1 MYFVA
6 TVLFIPGSLLTLGSG
21 FVFSTAFGLGLGI
34 VVGVISVFIGA
45 SLGAVSAFLLGR
57 YLLRTQV
64 KKLSN
69 KYAIFEALDL
79 ALNENGLKIFILLRL
94 FPIIPFNVI
103 NYIGGVSSVS
113 LRDYVLAL
121 FAILPGTTLYVFLG
135 ASAGS
140 LASSASSGGSS
151 AVTISIVVVGVVL
164 GILTIWLTTRYARKE
179 LKRVLE
185 QRQAEVDNEHG
196 GGGVEV
202 PIVNENRTIEPVDDI
217 NETTVED
224 GADR

>member
-1 MYFVA
+1 VYFVA
-6 TVLFIPGSLLTLGSG
+6 TVLFIPGSILTLGSG

-94 FPIIPFNVI
+94 SPIIPFNVI
-103 NYIGGVSSVS
+103 KYIGGVSSVS
-113 LRDYVLAL
+113 LRDYVLTL

-140 LASSASSGGSS
+140 LAGSANSGGSS
-151 AVTISIVVVGVVL
+151 AVTISIIVVGVVL

-196 GGGVEV
+196 EGGVEV
-202 PIVNENRTIEPVDDI
+202 PVVNETRCMEPVDDI

-224 GADR
+224 DADK

>member
-1 MYFVA
+1 VYFVA
-6 TVLFIPGSLLTLGSG
+6 TVLFIPGSVLTLGSG

-34 VVGVISVFIGA
+34 LVGVISVFIGA

-79 ALNENGLKIFILLRL
+79 ALEENGLKIFLLLRL
-94 FPIIPFNVI
+94 SPIIPFNAI
-103 NYIGGVSSVS
+103 NYIGGISSVS
-113 LRDYVLAL
+113 LRDYVIAL
-121 FAILPGTTLYVFLG
+121 IAILPGTTLYVFLG

-140 LASSASSGGSS
+140 LASSANSGSNLT
-151 AVTISIVVVGVVL
+151 VETIIIVVGVVL
-164 GILTIWLTTRYARKE
+164 GVLTIWLTTRYARKE

-185 QRQAEVDNEHG
+185 QRQAEGENEHG
-196 GGGVEV
+196 EDGVEV
-202 PIVNENRTIEPVDDI
+202 PIVNENNTINPVDDF